1 MSTTQRKGGQ
11 PVDEFVHQ
19 HFTPWWN
26 SLIAPIASHPLK
38 ALAIKIFS
46 IVPHAAEVERFFS
59 CLGGV
64 QSARQSR
71 LTVSHMQT
79 FGTLRNQYTY
89 EIHQAMLER
98 GKSTCRK
105 HAHMHTQKDPG
116 IDLSRA
122 EDLIKTF
129 LWTPL
134 DTSSEGVEPE
144 SITVEDIDAEFER
157 LEEQGEVSRQ
167 DKIIGGSLDDSKT

>member
-1 MSTTQRKGGQ
+1 MGRTGGIL
-11 PVDEFVHQ
+11 
-19 HFTPWWN
+19 
-26 SLIAPIASHPLK
+26 SSRRLLPLK

-79 FGTLRNQYTY
+79 FGILRNQYTY
-89 EIHQAMLER
+89 EIHQAALES
-98 GKSTCRK
+98 GKSTRRK
-105 HAHMHTQKDPG
+105 HAHMHTRVDPG

-122 EDLIKTF
+122 EDLLKTF
-129 LWTPL
+129 VWTPL
-134 DTSSEGVEPE
+134 NDGVPVEPE
-144 SITVEDIDAEFER
+144 PITVEDIDAEFER
-157 LEEQGEVSRQ
+157 LEGQGEVSSRNG
-167 DKIIGGSLDDSKT
+167 DNLTSNTPI